1 MTIRK
6 QYLKTK
12 PICKV
17 TFKIPA
23 KVGNSAKSANIVGEF
38 NNWSFTANPMKKMRN
53 GAFSTTL
60 ELEKGRGYQFRYLLD
75 KNKWENEAEADK
87 FVPSPYGDSENSV
100 IIL

>member
-1 MTIRK
+1 MAIK
-6 QYLKTK
+6 KNYLKTK

-23 KVGNSAKSANIVGEF
+23 EGGNAAKSANIVGEF